1 MITALRTAL
10 EQLQNHFASG
20 WKPRALQ
27 HPPAGRILPRK
38 KCGGLQAGPEPA
50 GCSGLRRGVRHF
62 SSWRVFSP
70 SIKLMPDLQLNDA
83 LRGCVFWGWKSQNP
97 GNE

>member
-1 MITALRTAL
+1 MRTALRTPL

-27 HPPAGRILPRK
+27 HPPAGRILPRQ

-50 GCSGLRRGVRHF
+50 GCYGLRSTRTAQTGLWPARNIAAPGSAPFLFLEGVLSKH
-62 SSWRVFSP
+62 
-70 SIKLMPDLQLNDA
+70 
-83 LRGCVFWGWKSQNP
+83 
-97 GNE
+97 